1 MRTKKI
7 FSKENSRSKS
17 KKSPIF
23 NSYLRRTWTKKKVF
37 LMETLDYQKT
47 NIQIGLKTKLFII
60 INFKKNR
67 AITQID
73 LNQLLKTL
81 QGWA

>member
-23 NSYLRRTWTKKKVF
+23 NSYLRRISTKKKAF
-37 LMETLDYQKT
+37 SMETLDYQKT

-60 INFKKNR
+60 INFRENKT
-67 AITQID
+67 IT
-73 LNQLLKTL
+73 
-81 QGWA
+81 